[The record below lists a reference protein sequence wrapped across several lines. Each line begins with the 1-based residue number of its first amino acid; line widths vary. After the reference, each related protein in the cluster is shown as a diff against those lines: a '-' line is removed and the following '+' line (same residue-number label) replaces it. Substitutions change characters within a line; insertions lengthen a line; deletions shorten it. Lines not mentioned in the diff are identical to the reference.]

1 MSPANLLRLLV
12 LGAIWGGSFLLIK
25 LSVEGLSPIQ
35 LVLGRLLTGSAVLLV
50 IAATRR
56 IPLPREPRLWGHLA
70 VMAVVANIVP
80 FALFG
85 YGEQRI
91 ASGLA
96 GVLNGT
102 TPLFTLLVAVGAARF
117 GASDERLTGPR
128 IAGLCIGFLG
138 TVLVIGPWREGAL
151 GGTILGQLACLA
163 AAAFYGLAFVY
174 TRRFITPSGYS
185 PVALSTAQLL
195 CATAILG
202 LGAPVLTRGPM
213 NLTPTVVASVTVLG
227 ALMTGLAYLL
237 YYRLVAEAGA
247 TSASMVTYIVPV
259 VAVVLGAL
267 ILGEPLLWNL
277 FAGAAVIIFGVALA
291 EGRVGGARRRP
302 DLPPTPEAPVPP
314 EPAGARR

>member
-1 MSPANLLRLLV
+1 VSPANLTRLFM
-12 LGAIWGGSFLLIK
+12 LGGIWGGSFLLIK
-25 LSVEGLSPIQ
+25 LSVAGVSPLQ
-35 LVLGRLLTGSAVLLV
+35 LTLGRLLLGSAVLLM
-50 IAATRR
+50 IAAVRR
-56 IPLPREPRLWGHLA
+56 VPLPREPRLWAHLA
-70 VMAVVANIVP
+70 LMGIVANIIP

-102 TPLFTLLVAVGAARF
+102 TPLFTLLAAMAAARI

-151 GGTILGQLACLA
+151 GGTVLGQLACLGA
-163 AAAFYGLAFVY
+163 AACYGVAFVY
-174 TRRFITPSGYS
+174 TRRFLTPSGYP
-185 PVALSTAQLL
+185 PVALSAAQLL
-195 CATAILG
+195 CATVLLG
-202 LGAPVLTRGPM
+202 LAAPVLARQPVD
-213 NLTPTVVASVTVLG
+213 LTPSVLLSITVLG

-267 ILGEPLLWNL
+267 VLSEPLPWNL

-291 EGRVGGARRRP
+291 EGRLGAWRRHEA
-302 DLPPTPEAPVPP
+302 LPPSTEAPLPP